1 MSNHWT
7 VKKVKY
13 VSNHWTLEGITMGKC
28 YNQLTLN
35 DRLIIEKMLKTN
47 KFTKQEI
54 ADIVGCS
61 RNTIYREIR
70 KGTIQG
76 LDTNLKEIYF
86 YCGDTSHR
94 ITVSNKKKQG
104 SKLKAINDRE
114 LMAFITKK
122 IEVDKYSPRAV
133 VKYIEKHKLKF
144 KYYISDFTIYRYVKK
159 GYFENLT
166 MANLPYEKIYKKKY
180 QKMQKRATFGES
192 IEKRP
197 IEVLSRKEF
206 GHWEMD
212 SVEGSREN
220 SKKSLLVL
228 SERKTR
234 KELIFINENMTSYQV
249 VDKINIL
256 EKSLGKYFNKVFRSI
271 TMDNGTEFADVIGI
285 SKSILNKS
293 VQSLDTPYKIRVK
306 LYYCHPSTPQERGTN
321 ENINKMIRKYIPKG
335 TNFDNESIEK
345 IKYIQE
351 EINNYP
357 RKIFDYNTSNDMFIK
372 ELNALKIPKKRCT
385 FLFH

>member
-1 MSNHWT
+1 
-7 VKKVKY
+7 
-13 VSNHWTLEGITMGKC
+13 MGKH

-47 KFTKQEI
+47 HFTKQEI
-54 ADIVGCS
+54 ADTVGCS
-61 RNTIYREIR
+61 RNTVYREIR
-70 KGTIQG
+70 KGTVQL
-76 LDTNLKEIYF
+76 LDSNLKEIYF

-94 ITVSNKKKQG
+94 ITISNKSRQG
-104 SKLKAINDRE
+104 AKLKAINDKE
-114 LMAFITKK
+114 LMSFISKK
-122 IEVDKYSPRAV
+122 IEIDKYSPRAV
-133 VKYIEKHKLKF
+133 VKYIEKHKIKF
-144 KYYISDFTIYRYVKK
+144 KYYISDFTIYQYVKK

-166 MANLPYEKIYKKKY
+166 MANLPYEKTYKKKY

-197 IEVLSRKEF
+197 KEILNRKEF

-212 SVEGSREN
+212 SVEGSKES

-234 KELIFINENMTSYQV
+234 KELIFINENMTSLQV

-256 EKSLGKYFNKVFRSI
+256 EKSLGKYFSKVFKSI
-271 TMDNGTEFADVIGI
+271 TMDNGTEFADVVGI
-285 SKSILNKS
+285 SKSILNKGVQPLDSYNKIRCPTIGHKEQKAS
-293 VQSLDTPYKIRVK
+293 VQSLDTSYTIRVK

-335 TNFDNESIEK
+335 TNFDNEPIEK
-345 IKYIQE
+345 IKKIQE

-357 RKIFDYNTSNDMFIK
+357 RKIFNYDTSNDMFIK
-372 ELNALKIPKKRCT
+372 ELKALKIPKRT
-385 FLFH
+385 YSFLFH